1 MTDTEKDTV
10 CNALPREQRGRVLYF
25 LQKEVIV
32 VSLSIIQKMNE
43 MLLAEMPEYRAQAAE
58 VGASGEQRRL
68 LRALMNVRPP
78 RPLSGDFLALQDQLL
93 SAEREARGVV
103 DVTTLPSVA
112 SDARIALWQG
122 DITRLA
128 ADAIVN
134 AANAALLGCFI
145 PCHRCIDNAIY
156 SAAGLQ
162 LRAACAALME
172 EQGHPEETGTA
183 QITEGYNLPAR
194 HVIHTVGPIVS
205 GALTDRHRAQ
215 LASCYRSCLAL
226 AAAHGLRSIA
236 FCCISTGE
244 FHFPNAAAAE
254 IAVREV
260 RDFLTRETSIE
271 RVVFNVFKDEDRHI
285 YERILS

>member
-1 MTDTEKDTV
+1 
-10 CNALPREQRGRVLYF
+10 
-25 LQKEVIV
+25 
-32 VSLSIIQKMNE
+32 
-43 MLLAEMPEYRAQAAE
+43 MPEYRAQATE
-58 VGASGEQRRL
+58 IGVSGEQRRL

-78 RPLSGDFLALQDQLL
+78 RPLSEDFLALQDELL

-103 DVTTLPSVA
+103 DVMALPSVA

-145 PCHRCIDNAIY
+145 PCHRCIDNAIH

-215 LASCYRSCLAL
+215 LASCYRSCLSL
-226 AAAHGLRSIA
+226 AAERGLRSIA

-244 FHFPNAAAAE
+244 FHFPRAAAAE

-260 RDFLTRETSIE
+260 RDFLTRDTSIE
-271 RVVFNVFKDEDRHI
+271 RVVFNVFKDEDRNI
-285 YERILS
+285 YERLLS

>member
-1 MTDTEKDTV
+1 M
-10 CNALPREQRGRVLYF
+10 
-25 LQKEVIV
+25 
-32 VSLSIIQKMNE
+32 SLSIIQKLNE
-43 MLLAEMPEYRAQAAE
+43 MLLTEMPEYRAQVAE
-58 VGASGEQRRL
+58 VGVSEEQQRRL
-68 LRALMNVRPP
+68 LRALMNLRPP
-78 RPLSGDFLALQDQLL
+78 RPLSEDFLALQDELL

-103 DVTTLPSVA
+103 DVMALPSVA

-134 AANAALLGCFI
+134 AALLGCFI
-145 PCHRCIDNAIY
+145 PCHRCIDNAIH

-215 LASCYRSCLAL
+215 LASCYRSCLSL
-226 AAAHGLRSIA
+226 AAERGLRSIA

-244 FHFPNAAAAE
+244 FHFPRAAAAE
-254 IAVREV
+254 IAMREV
-260 RDFLTRETSIE
+260 RDFLTRDTSIE
-271 RVVFNVFKDEDRHI
+271 RVIFNVFKDEDRNI
-285 YERILS
+285 YERLLS

>member
-1 MTDTEKDTV
+1 MLSGTLSLVNNGGECSLFCKS
-10 CNALPREQRGRVLYF
+10 F
-25 LQKEVIV
+25 LQKEVV
-32 VSLSIIQKMNE
+32 AVSLSIIQKMNE
-43 MLLAEMPEYRAQAAE
+43 MLLTEMPEYRAQAAE
-58 VGASGEQRRL
+58 VGVSEEQQRRL

-78 RPLSGDFLALQDQLL
+78 RPLSEDFLALQDELL

-103 DVTTLPSVA
+103 DIMALPSVA

-134 AANAALLGCFI
+134 AANAGLLGCFI
-145 PCHRCIDNAIY
+145 PCHRCIDNAIH

-215 LASCYRSCLAL
+215 LASCYRSCLSL
-226 AAAHGLRSIA
+226 AAERGLRSIA

-244 FHFPNAAAAE
+244 FHFPRAAAAE
-254 IAVREV
+254 IALREV

-271 RVVFNVFKDEDRHI
+271 RVVFNVFKDEDRNI
-285 YERILS
+285 YERLLS

>member
-1 MTDTEKDTV
+1 M
-10 CNALPREQRGRVLYF
+10 
-25 LQKEVIV
+25 
-32 VSLSIIQKMNE
+32 SLSIIQKMNE
-43 MLLAEMPEYRAQAAE
+43 MLLTEMPEYRAQAAE
-58 VGASGEQRRL
+58 VGASGEQQRRL

-78 RPLSGDFLALQDQLL
+78 RPLSEDFLALQDQLL
-93 SAEREARGVV
+93 SAERETRGVV
-103 DVTTLPSVA
+103 DVMALPSVA

-145 PCHRCIDNAIY
+145 PCHRCIDNAIH

-162 LRAACAALME
+162 LREACAALME
-172 EQGHPEETGTA
+172 VQGHPEETGTA

-215 LASCYRSCLAL
+215 LASCYRSCLSL
-226 AAAHGLRSIA
+226 AAERGLRSIA

-244 FHFPNAAAAE
+244 FHFPRAAAAE

-260 RDFLTRETSIE
+260 RDFLTRDTSIE
-271 RVVFNVFKDEDRHI
+271 RVIFNVFKDEDRNI
-285 YERILS
+285 YERLLS

>member
-1 MTDTEKDTV
+1 M
-10 CNALPREQRGRVLYF
+10 
-25 LQKEVIV
+25 
-32 VSLSIIQKMNE
+32 SLSIIQKMNE
-43 MLLAEMPEYRAQAAE
+43 MLLAEMPEYRTQAAE
-58 VGASGEQRRL
+58 VAEDAAAQRNL

-103 DVTTLPSVA
+103 DVMALPSVA

-145 PCHRCIDNAIY
+145 PCHRCIDNAIH

-194 HVIHTVGPIVS
+194 HVIHTVGPTVIS
-205 GALTDRHRAQ
+205 ALTDRHRAQ
-215 LASCYRSCLAL
+215 LASCYRSCLSL
-226 AAAHGLRSIA
+226 AAEHGLRSIA

-260 RDFLTRETSIE
+260 RDFLTRDTSIE

-285 YERILS
+285 YERLLS

>member
-1 MTDTEKDTV
+1 MLSGTLSLVNNGGECSLFCKS
-10 CNALPREQRGRVLYF
+10 F
-25 LQKEVIV
+25 LQKEVV
-32 VSLSIIQKMNE
+32 AVSLSIIQKMNE
-43 MLLAEMPEYRAQAAE
+43 MLLTEMPEYRAQAAE
-58 VGASGEQRRL
+58 VGVSEEQQRRL

-78 RPLSGDFLALQDQLL
+78 RPLSEDFLALQDELL

-103 DVTTLPSVA
+103 DVMALPSVA

-128 ADAIVN
+128 ADTIVN

-145 PCHRCIDNAIY
+145 PCHRCIDNAIH

-215 LASCYRSCLAL
+215 LASCYRSCLSL
-226 AAAHGLRSIA
+226 AAECGLRSIA

-244 FHFPNAAAAE
+244 FHFPRAAAAE

-260 RDFLTRETSIE
+260 RDFLTRDTSIE
-271 RVVFNVFKDEDRHI
+271 RVVFNVFKDEDRNI
-285 YERILS
+285 YERLLS

>member
-1 MTDTEKDTV
+1 MTDTEKDAV

-25 LQKEVIV
+25 LQKEVIA

-43 MLLAEMPEYRAQAAE
+43 MLLTEMPEYRAQAAE
-58 VGASGEQRRL
+58 VGVSEEQRRL

-103 DVTTLPSVA
+103 DVTTLPSAA

-122 DITRLA
+122 DITRLN

-134 AANAALLGCFI
+134 AANSALLGCFI
-145 PCHRCIDNAIY
+145 PCHRCIDNAIH

-183 QITEGYNLPAR
+183 QITEGYNLSSR

-215 LASCYRSCLAL
+215 LASCYRSCLSL
-226 AAAHGLRSIA
+226 AAEHGLRSIA

-260 RDFLTRETSIE
+260 RDFLTRDTSIE

-285 YERILS
+285 YERLLS

>member
-1 MTDTEKDTV
+1 MLSGTLSLVNNGGECSLFCKS
-10 CNALPREQRGRVLYF
+10 F
-25 LQKEVIV
+25 LQKEVV
-32 VSLSIIQKMNE
+32 AVSLSIIQKMNE
-43 MLLAEMPEYRAQAAE
+43 MLLTEMPEYRAQAAE
-58 VGASGEQRRL
+58 IGASGEQRRL

-78 RPLSGDFLALQDQLL
+78 RPLSEDFLALQDELL

-103 DVTTLPSVA
+103 DVMALPSVV
-112 SDARIALWQG
+112 SDACIALWQG

-145 PCHRCIDNAIY
+145 PCHRCIDNAIH

-215 LASCYRSCLAL
+215 LASCYRSCLSL
-226 AAAHGLRSIA
+226 AAEHGLRSIA

-260 RDFLTRETSIE
+260 RDFLTRDTSIE
-271 RVVFNVFKDEDRHI
+271 RVIFNVFKDEDRNI
-285 YERILS
+285 YERLLS